1 MDREFAALLLRV
13 TVAGGTIGIIGSTIL
28 YFAFR
33 AFAPEVAGGR
43 EFRASL
49 LIAVLLAFVFLCCAI
64 MIRMSI
70 LR

>member
-1 MDREFAALLLRV
+1 VDPEFATLLFRV
-13 TVAGGTIGIIGSTIL
+13 TLVGGAIGIISAGIL
-28 YFAFR
+28 FFAFR

-49 LIAVLLAFVFLCCAI
+49 LIAVLLAFVLLCCAI
-64 MIRMSI
+64 LVRLSL